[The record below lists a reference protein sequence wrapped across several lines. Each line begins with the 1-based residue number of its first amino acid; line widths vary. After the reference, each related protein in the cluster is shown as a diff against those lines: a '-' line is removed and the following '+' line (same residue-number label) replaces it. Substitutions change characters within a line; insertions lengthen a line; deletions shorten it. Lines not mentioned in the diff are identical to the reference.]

1 MKIKVYA
8 LLLIALTACNNKETI
23 DKETTTDVKDT
34 TSAKFYKVDK
44 KAESNLHEQLIG
56 AWTTEGYQNAVF
68 SIKNDSVYYVENDET
83 FPYKL
88 IGNVLTIEYT
98 DDSMNFDVSF
108 TGDTLVLKSA
118 REGDSKY
125 WRFTE

>member
-1 MKIKVYA
+1 MKIKVCA

-68 SIKNDSVYYVENDET
+68 NIKNDSIYYVENDET

-98 DDSMNFDVSF
+98 DDSMSFDVSF
-108 TGDTLVLKSA
+108 IGDTLILKSD
-118 REGDSKY
+118 REGNSKY
-125 WRFTE
+125 WRFKE